1 MNTDSVLETLKEL
14 RRWEQTTTSIES
26 KIREVQ
32 GLRGRL
38 QHRLRSLELTLSAME
53 EDLFQG
59 SDDSAGG
66 GA

>member
-26 KIREVQ
+26 KIKEVQ
-32 GLRGRL
+32 DLKSRLR
-38 QHRLRSLELTLSAME
+38 HRLRSLELTLSAVE

-59 SDDSAGG
+59 SDDFAGE